1 MTGYK
6 IGMAEEAVIA
16 YLTAKLV
23 ECQKDRDAWENA
35 CLDWEN
41 KAIASI
47 AWEAKLREAL
57 NTTLGCVDV
66 YYIPALKDEF
76 ALADTPQDDTA
87 LKEYRKKVL
96 LEAANAFED
105 GAFEN
110 HWGLRRMAEE

>member
-1 MTGYK
+1 MSGHW
-6 IGMAEEAVIA
+6 
-16 YLTAKLV
+16 LV
-23 ECQKDRDAWENA
+23 ELTEKG
-35 CLDWEN
+35 L
-41 KAIASI
+41 IADLTEKLAESQ
-47 AWEAKLREAL
+47 AREAKLREAL